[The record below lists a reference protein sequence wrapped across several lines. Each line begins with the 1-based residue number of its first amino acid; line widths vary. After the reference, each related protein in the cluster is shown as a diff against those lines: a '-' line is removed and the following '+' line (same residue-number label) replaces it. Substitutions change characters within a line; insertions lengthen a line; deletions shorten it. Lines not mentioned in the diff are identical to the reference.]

1 MIRGGFGAQWADLGR
16 AGVRA
21 AAGSVVSDGS
31 GPGDTSG
38 RVLPYHGR
46 DERPVG
52 ARPSVRGK
60 FLWADDEKSAAG
72 AGDDHGRRPRATG
85 TFLSVGPDKPL
96 ARGVTYGALAPNPD
110 GDSYPDP
117 RTVDA
122 DFARMAAAGI
132 DAITTYTTPP
142 GWLRD
147 LASAHGLF
155 VLAGIAWE
163 QHVAF
168 LDRGVRRK

>member
-72 AGDDHGRRPRATG
+72 AGDDHGRRARAPG
-85 TFLSVGPDKPL
+85 SFLSGGAGGRPPPWAAPPPRPARSSPL
-96 ARGVTYGALAPNPD
+96 G
-110 GDSYPDP
+110 
-117 RTVDA
+117 RTS
-122 DFARMAAAGI
+122 RSRAA
-132 DAITTYTTPP
+132 
-142 GWLRD
+142 
-147 LASAHGLF
+147 
-155 VLAGIAWE
+155 
-163 QHVAF
+163 
-168 LDRGVRRK
+168 